1 MIRLNIYVVYSEELE
16 NRQATINSSINLIKE
31 ICTEKNIE
39 LKLNIISEPKKEY
52 INKYISTFNTRVNYD
67 KFPENT
73 IFNDLITPLNVNQ
86 ISNFEKHRYIYK
98 YILDNFKKSD
108 VNDLHLIMED
118 DVIILNDYID
128 NIRNFIDVLNT
139 SNNNWDILFTC
150 LNITNN
156 PDTFLNINEL
166 YNIIISKSCYI
177 IKNLDLCEKLYN
189 NTDTFKLNI
198 KFTISKIIKEGN
210 YNAVSYNK
218 ITFIEGSKLGLYPT
232 SVNPS
237 NYLYL
242 NNNFIMLKEIAEK
255 KTLTEDDIKNA
266 EKIYSNSLNILS
278 VDIQNIMGVIYYNY
292 KNYKKAR
299 EYMSTSLTNLKNCKG
314 YKIMKNSE
322 ILNNSIN
329 IYKYDQDMLEEYKK
343 TKPKYS

>member
-1 MIRLNIYVVYSEELE
+1 MVRLNIYVVYSEELE
-16 NRQATINSSINLIKE
+16 NRHATINSSINLIKE

-39 LKLNIISEPKKEY
+39 IKINLISEPKKEY
-52 INKYISTFNTRVNYD
+52 VNKCITSFNSRVNYN
-67 KFPENT
+67 KFAEDS
-73 IFNDLITPLNVNQ
+73 IFNDLISPLNVNQ

-108 VNDLHLIMED
+108 VGDLHLIMED

-128 NIRNFIDVLNT
+128 NIKNFIDVLN
-139 SNNNWDILFTC
+139 NDVNNWDILFTC

-156 PDTFLNINEL
+156 PDTFLNINEM

-189 NTDTFKLNI
+189 ITNTFKLNI
-198 KFTISKIIKEGN
+198 KFTISKLIKESN
-210 YNAVSYNK
+210 FKAVSYNK
-218 ITFIEGSKLGLYPT
+218 ITFIEGSKLGLYPS
-232 SVNPS
+232 SVNPT

-242 NNNFIMLKEIAEK
+242 NNNYVMLKQISEK
-255 KTLTEDDIKNA
+255 QNLTEDDIKNA
-266 EKIYSNSLNILS
+266 EKIYNTSLNIPS

-299 EYMSTSLTNLKNCKG
+299 EYMSNSLTNLKKCKG
-314 YKIMKNSE
+314 YTIMKNSE

-329 IYKYDQDMLEEYKK
+329 IYKYDQDMLEEYKQS
-343 TKPKYS
+343 KPKYS

>member
-1 MIRLNIYVVYSEELE
+1 MYSEELE
-16 NRQATINSSINLIKE
+16 NRHATINSSINLIKE

-39 LKLNIISEPKKEY
+39 IKINLISEPKKEY
-52 INKYISTFNTRVNYD
+52 VNKCITSFNSSVNYN
-67 KFPENT
+67 KFAEDS

-98 YILDNFKKSD
+98 YILDNFKKGD
-108 VNDLHLIMED
+108 VGDLHLIMED

-128 NIRNFIDVLNT
+128 NIKNFIDVLN
-139 SNNNWDILFTC
+139 NDVNNWDILFTC

-156 PDTFLNINEL
+156 SDTFLNINEM

-189 NTDTFKLNI
+189 NTNTFKLNI
-198 KFTISKIIKEGN
+198 KFTISKLIKEGSFK
-210 YNAVSYNK
+210 AVSYNK
-218 ITFIEGSKLGLYPT
+218 ITFIEGSKLGLYPS
-232 SVNPS
+232 SVNPT

-242 NNNFIMLKEIAEK
+242 NNNYVMLKQISEK
-255 KTLTEDDIKNA
+255 QNLTEDDIKNA
-266 EKIYSNSLNILS
+266 EKIYNSSLNISS

-299 EYMSTSLTNLKNCKG
+299 EYMSNSLTNLKKCKG
-314 YKIMKNSE
+314 YTIMKNSE

-329 IYKYDQDMLEEYKK
+329 IYKYDQDMLEEYKQSK
-343 TKPKYS
+343 SKYS

>member
-1 MIRLNIYVVYSEELE
+1 MVRLNIYVVYSEELE
-16 NRQATINSSINLIKE
+16 NRHATINSSINLIKE

-39 LKLNIISEPKKEY
+39 IKINLISEPKKEY
-52 INKYISTFNTRVNYD
+52 VNKCITSFNSRVNYN
-67 KFPENT
+67 KFAEDS
-73 IFNDLITPLNVNQ
+73 IFNDLISPLNVNQ

-108 VNDLHLIMED
+108 VGDLHLIMED

-128 NIRNFIDVLNT
+128 NIKNFIDVLN
-139 SNNNWDILFTC
+139 NDVNNWDILFTC

-156 PDTFLNINEL
+156 SDTFLNINEM

-189 NTDTFKLNI
+189 NTNTFKLNI
-198 KFTISKIIKEGN
+198 KFTISKLIKEGSFK
-210 YNAVSYNK
+210 AVSYNK
-218 ITFIEGSKLGLYPT
+218 ITFIEGSKLGLYPS
-232 SVNPS
+232 SVNPT

-242 NNNFIMLKEIAEK
+242 NNNYVMLKQISEK
-255 KTLTEDDIKNA
+255 QNLTEDDIKNA
-266 EKIYSNSLNILS
+266 EKIYNSSLNISS

-299 EYMSTSLTNLKNCKG
+299 EYMSNSLTNLKKCKG
-314 YKIMKNSE
+314 YTIMKNSE

-329 IYKYDQDMLEEYKK
+329 IYKYDQDMLEEYKQSK
-343 TKPKYS
+343 SKYS